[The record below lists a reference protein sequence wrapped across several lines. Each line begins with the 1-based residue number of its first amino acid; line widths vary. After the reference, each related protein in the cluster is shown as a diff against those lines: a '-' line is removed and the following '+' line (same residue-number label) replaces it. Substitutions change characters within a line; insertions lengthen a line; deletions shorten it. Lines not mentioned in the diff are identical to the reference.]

1 MKTKK
6 LLFLIIPAT
15 VFLITACNRNQSSA
29 TVSSVTHNKR
39 AILEP
44 VLKRIMPEAME
55 DGMVKVALI
64 CNTAVE
70 DYAFYRKE
78 RLNALH

>member
-1 MKTKK
+1 MKIKK
-6 LLFLIIPAT
+6 LLFLIIPVS
-15 VFLITACNRNQSSA
+15 VFLITACSKSPATA

-39 AILEP
+39 AVLEP
-44 VLKRIMPEAME
+44 VLKRIMPEALE
-55 DGMVKVALI
+55 DGMVKVAFIL
-64 CNTAVE
+64 NTAVE